1 MGQCSPAE
9 VASIASTGELP
20 HWLGFEEMADAFS
33 GRMDAAQLA
42 ERIRL
47 LNERAGVVQAEPAG
61 GEGVSLQAEST
72 EAEAPRSRRGREGY
86 DEFVKNNK
94 DVIWKK
100 VDDVEDAVAGCS
112 GRKRDTTFKRTAS
125 AMWGALGN
133 DEKQWW
139 IVKAAD
145 EKWLR
150 EALKP
155 PVATSGGAGP
165 ACAKVP
171 GQEAGV
177 MVTPK
182 KKKGPCAEC
191 DDTGT
196 PTPAADRRRKQ
207 MERNFEQNCME
218 GLRAAQDPGNS

>member
-125 AMWGALGN
+125 AMWGHS
-133 DEKQWW
+133 
-139 IVKAAD
+139 
-145 EKWLR
+145 
-150 EALKP
+150 
-155 PVATSGGAGP
+155 ATTRSSGG
-165 ACAKVP
+165 
-171 GQEAGV
+171 
-177 MVTPK
+177 
-182 KKKGPCAEC
+182 
-191 DDTGT
+191 
-196 PTPAADRRRKQ
+196 
-207 MERNFEQNCME
+207 
-218 GLRAAQDPGNS
+218 